1 MDLTDYVAA
10 LRESLTTAAA
20 AGGEQSRETA
30 RLLAATIEPAVR
42 LALTGALAEMAA
54 EVTERLDGTVVDVRF
69 RGRDPEVVVVAA
81 PSESFEHHAPEDDA
95 TADDGSVARISL
107 RLPDVLKGRAESAA
121 AAAGTSLNSWLVGAV
136 AAAVRYPRPG
146 APVGRSSGRG
156 PRHYSGFARS

>member
-1 MDLTDYVAA
+1 MDLSEYVGA

-30 RLLAATIEPAVR
+30 RLLAAAIDPAVR

-54 EVTERLDGTVVDVRF
+54 EVTAALDGAVVDIRF
-69 RGRDPEVVVVAA
+69 RGRDPEVVVVPA
-81 PSESFEHHAPEDDA
+81 PSDHAEHAPPEADGG
-95 TADDGSVARISL
+95 TDDGSMARISL
-107 RLPDVLKGRAESAA
+107 RLPDALKGRAESAA

-136 AAAVRYPRPG
+136 AAGLRDPQLG
-146 APVGRSSGRG
+146 APIGRSSGRG

>member
-1 MDLTDYVAA
+1 MDLTDYVEA

-20 AGGEQSRETA
+20 AGGEQPRETA

-54 EVTERLDGTVVDVRF
+54 EVTAALDGTVVDVRF
-69 RGRDPEVVVVAA
+69 RGRDPEVVVVPA
-81 PSESFEHHAPEDDA
+81 PSERAEHHPPEDDA
-95 TADDGSVARISL
+95 PTDEGSVARISL

-121 AAAGTSLNSWLVGAV
+121 ASAGTSLNSWLVGAV
-136 AAAVRYPRPG
+136 AAAVREPGPG
-146 APVGRSSGRG
+146 APTGRSSGRG